1 MSKKLRL
8 PWIAAAALVAASS
21 ALLAAAQTGQQ
32 PTAAQSQQ
40 STAAQAQQSTAAPDA
55 RAADTVSTLTVGKPE
70 NTGALHPK
78 QGLSAMPLTA
88 AECVDLGGTINVDT
102 VGICGTGLFCGT
114 TDAYGKKHRVCLSK
128 L

>member
-1 MSKKLRL
+1 MSHKLRL

-32 PTAAQSQQ
+32 
-40 STAAQAQQSTAAPDA
+40 STATQAQQSTAAPDA
-55 RAADTVSTLTVGKPE
+55 RAAETVSTLTVGKPE

-78 QGLSAMPLTA
+78 QNLSAMPLTA